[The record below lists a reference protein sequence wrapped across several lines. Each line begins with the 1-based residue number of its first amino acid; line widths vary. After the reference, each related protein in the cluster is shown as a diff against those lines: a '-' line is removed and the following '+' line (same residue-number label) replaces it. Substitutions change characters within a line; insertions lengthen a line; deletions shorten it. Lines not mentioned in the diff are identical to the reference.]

1 MLDTFHCVQ
10 YIPVPAIVLEQ
21 KVVHKRQAIFI
32 MASQIIQM
40 LAVVTHTHLTDFL
53 PNQNIGLF
61 CLIKKVVSLG
71 KYFCGIDTKE
81 VQLNLNV
88 IQTLDININPFID

>member
-40 LAVVTHTHLTDFL
+40 LAVVTHTHLTDFY
-53 PNQNIGLF
+53 Q
-61 CLIKKVVSLG
+61 IK
-71 KYFCGIDTKE
+71 I
-81 VQLNLNV
+81 
-88 IQTLDININPFID
+88 